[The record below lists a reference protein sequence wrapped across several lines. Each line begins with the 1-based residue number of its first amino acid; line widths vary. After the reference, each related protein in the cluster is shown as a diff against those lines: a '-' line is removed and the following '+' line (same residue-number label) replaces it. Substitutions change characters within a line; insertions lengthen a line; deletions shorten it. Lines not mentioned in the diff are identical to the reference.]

1 MAWKQLFS
9 ILKWSSLHVF
19 LTLITWVILKS
30 LKWCSLK
37 IFTRWANVCRIR
49 LSFHK
54 WGFVVGLKWQTLSH
68 ILRGRWK
75 KKLRYLKSNRNHM
88 CDSLSDSVESR
99 QLPFVSILMSCAAMA
114 EAICEQQ
121 KTHPNACL
129 LSSEFNQSIL
139 AEKKW
144 LSKSQNVT
152 QITYQHILQN
162 MLWNSNHGL
171 CSNCIL
177 NLRKDNNSK
186 ISSFPM
192 TDKTLLYILYPNFF
206 LYSDF
211 LYFIHSLFFDPSFHV
226 FVSFCCLPVFFHMV
240 LCTSFF
246 FFLLLTVRKLGV
258 FLWSLSAWLFL
269 NLNLKFW
276 RKNLKIYYLF
286 KKNHH
291 QLHFMEIYT

>member
-1 MAWKQLFS
+1 
-9 ILKWSSLHVF
+9 
-19 LTLITWVILKS
+19 
-30 LKWCSLK
+30 
-37 IFTRWANVCRIR
+37 
-49 LSFHK
+49 
-54 WGFVVGLKWQTLSH
+54 
-68 ILRGRWK
+68 
-75 KKLRYLKSNRNHM
+75 M

-152 QITYQHILQN
+152 QITYQYILQN

-240 LCTSFF
+240 LCISFF
-246 FFLLLTVRKLGV
+246 FFFIADSKKIGCV
-258 FLWSLSAWLFL
+258 S
-269 NLNLKFW
+269 LKFVCVTLFKSESQILKEKF
-276 RKNLKIYYLF
+276 KNLLPVQKKSSPVTLHGDIHLGTSVPFSRLMSEWINLSLLF
-286 KKNHH
+286 FSWSGYFSK
-291 QLHFMEIYT
+291 